1 MFGKSNNLKYGAKF
15 EFEKI
20 ERKARITG
28 SDKKQ
33 KGTQFTEDEYAKSSE
48 DAEVY
53 ALALYFED
61 DKFKK
66 GFDKIIQRAKTA
78 FN

>member
-1 MFGKSNNLKYGAKF
+1 MPKV
-15 EFEKI
+15 

-33 KGTQFTEDEYAKSSE
+33 SGTQMTEDEYAKSSE

-53 ALALYFED
+53 AMALYVED
-61 DKFKK
+61 DIQAS
-66 GFDKIIQRAKTA
+66 DKHQYG
-78 FN
+78 